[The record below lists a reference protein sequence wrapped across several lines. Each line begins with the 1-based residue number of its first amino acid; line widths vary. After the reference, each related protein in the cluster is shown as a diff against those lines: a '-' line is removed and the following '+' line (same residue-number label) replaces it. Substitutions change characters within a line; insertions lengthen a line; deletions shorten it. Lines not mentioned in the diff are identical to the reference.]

1 MASRPI
7 PLDSIDETFSKI
19 LIEELA
25 QRDQVAD
32 IGGDALHDMT
42 DTASQRWETIAALE
56 VPTDDDGGQMSSGP
70 ARPTIRPVVSPI
82 PLDPPPI
89 PLEPASVPFV
99 PLPTAARAQLWQ
111 FCITYSDGRQCTMP
125 LEDKPITIGR
135 EKDNAIVLK
144 CEKVSRH
151 HARILVDDRGPRV
164 DDLGSVNG
172 VLVNGIKVPAAY
184 LKSGDIVRIGTVK
197 IQLTLAE

>member
-7 PLDSIDETFSKI
+7 PLNSIDETFAKI

-25 QRDQVAD
+25 QRDQIAD
-32 IGGDALHDMT
+32 LGGDALHDMT

-56 VPTDDDGGQMSSGP
+56 VSADENGGQMSNGQ
-70 ARPTIRPVVSPI
+70 ARPTIRPVA
-82 PLDPPPI
+82 PPI
-89 PLEPASVPFV
+89 PLEPASI
-99 PLPTAARAQLWQ
+99 PLEPSPSAARTQLWQ
-111 FCITYSDGRQCTMP
+111 FCITYPDGRQCTMP

-197 IQLTLAE
+197 IQLILAE